1 MPGYLVLT
9 VFLFGATDAIAK
21 IIPSSPQNT
30 VSSSGVKFLAETPE
44 ASLAVKAY
52 RVHLAG
58 LDTSDTESIFSAKE
72 YFHKRFFGKD
82 EEISEAAL
90 RLFMDYYSKVI
101 ASAQVLFDSKPEH
114 GKVLAKASREYC
126 NEPANFKS
134 HDLAGETSESEAAL
148 KQMCKFVNSGIRFND
163 EEEGTVVRLNKDSK
177 FVIDVASGMP
187 GAYASFLRMYYPD
200 TELPWANDGG
210 LVLTWGQ
217 LGERISRWEKFSQ
230 RYSDLPETA
239 EIINPALVD
248 YTSVFTGE
256 SRLPNTPVFGR
267 NGGINPDLKKAY
279 ESFLENHKDSGYF
292 HRVKDAFDTFKTQ
305 EPPRDTAFDALQLKI
320 ISAKEN
326 EVIEI
331 PPGQYNVDL
340 GNGLVIKDKKGLKII
355 GKNGGVRLISNSPDL
370 EIVKITNSS
379 SIVLDGLSVF
389 HTMPVGCS
397 AACISIMKSES
408 ITIQNSDI
416 HGSGAFGIAAWG
428 RDNKDIRVLSNKIHN
443 CSSSG
448 VEIHSTGGKISHNSF
463 YGNNRDID
471 IGKPPRQSKD
481 MEISDNTFSGK
492 K

>member
-1 MPGYLVLT
+1 MPRYLILVIS
-9 VFLFGATDAIAK
+9 FFGAADSIAK
-21 IIPSSPQNT
+21 TVPSSPQST
-30 VSSSGVKFLAETPE
+30 MSSIGVPVSTKNPE
-44 ASLAVKAY
+44 AGLAVKEY
-52 RVHLAG
+52 QEYLSG
-58 LDTSDTESIFSAKE
+58 LDKSSSESMFSAKN
-72 YFHKRFFGKD
+72 YFRDRFSGKD

-90 RLFMDYYSKVI
+90 RLFMDYYSQVI
-101 ASAQVLFDSKPEH
+101 ASAQVLFDSKPEYE
-114 GKVLAKASREYC
+114 KVLGRVSRNYC

-134 HDLAGETSESEAAL
+134 HGLAGDTSQSKAAL
-148 KQMCKFVNSGIRFND
+148 EQMCKFINSGIRFAD
-163 EEEGTVVRLNKDSK
+163 EEEGTVVRLKKDPA
-177 FVIDVASGMP
+177 FVVDVASRVP

-200 TELPWANDGG
+200 AELPWANDGG
-210 LVLTWGQ
+210 LGLTWGQ

-230 RYSDLPETA
+230 RYSALPETA

-248 YTSVFTGE
+248 YISVFTGE

-267 NGGINPDLKKAY
+267 NGGIDPGLKKAY

-292 HRVKDAFDTFKTQ
+292 HRVKDAFDTFKAQ
-305 EPPRDTAFDALQLKI
+305 EPPRDPAFDALQLKI
-320 ISAKEN
+320 TSAKEN
-326 EVIEI
+326 DVIEI

-340 GNGLVIKDKKGLKII
+340 GNGLVIRDKKGLKII

-370 EIVKITNSS
+370 EIVKITNSTG
-379 SIVLDGLSVF
+379 IVLDGLMIF
-389 HTMPVGCS
+389 HTVPVGCS
-397 AACISIMKSES
+397 AACISIMRSES

-428 RDNKDIRVLSNKIHN
+428 WDNKDIRVLSNKIHN

-448 VEIHSTGGKISHNSF
+448 VEIHSAGGEISHNSF
-463 YGNNRDID
+463 YDNNRDID